1 MKTQKENEASN
12 SALTWKRVESI
23 SHKTCI
29 QMFIAQLFIITSKR
43 KQPKCP
49 SVDKWINKK
58 VLCAYNTTL
67 FGHKKKRSTDI
78 YYNMN
83 LEMFC

>member
-1 MKTQKENEASN
+1 
-12 SALTWKRVESI
+12 
-23 SHKTCI
+23 
-29 QMFIAQLFIITSKR
+29 MFIALLFIITSKW
-43 KQPKCP
+43 KQLKCP
-49 SVDKWINKK
+49 STEKWINKK